1 MPRPPVGGRGHRRLS
16 RRALLGRLRLH
27 TATARGG
34 QELDVADDAV
44 VVALAALRVPLAELD
59 TPVDRDQ
66 PALAEVLVGG
76 LGALAEDADV
86 DVADLAVAA
95 HPVDRDAQFADA
107 RPLGSARSSGS
118 LVRRPVQMYLLM
130 F

>member
-1 MPRPPVGGRGHRRLS
+1 G
-16 RRALLGRLRLH
+16 LLAGP
-27 TATARGG
+27 ARGG
-34 QELDVADDAV
+34 EELDVAHDAV

-59 TPVDRDQ
+59 APVNRHQ

-76 LGALAEDADV
+76 LAGFAEDGDV

-107 RPLGSARSSGS
+107 RAARQRAQLGVPGQTAGADV
-118 LVRRPVQMYLLM
+118 LVDVHCG
-130 F
+130 FSFG